1 MNNEPDAFAARPCY
15 TPRDNNVSRLSPSGL
30 RGKIETANYRLP
42 CRYRLTDASRSGAD
56 QYARRYHYD
65 QCDATNADIDLY
77 LWRQLSGLGKDA
89 SALSAGTTGRKP
101 HVRL

>member
-15 TPRDNNVSRLSPSGL
+15 TPRD
-30 RGKIETANYRLP
+30 
-42 CRYRLTDASRSGAD
+42 RYRLTDASRSGAD